1 MNTATLCLP
10 NKGEKPA
17 DQVEVRLGLED
28 WDYVVAT
35 KRSWRVWER
44 PRERTV
50 AQRYPRLLA
59 ALRRNCLL
67 TELEAWCALSR
78 QEPEAVRHLGGW
90 QKAIQA
96 AWESRHR
103 Y

>member
-1 MNTATLCLP
+1 EVTHLCMPLNMVSMAIYVTLEGKIP
-10 NKGEKPA
+10 RTP
-17 DQVEVRLGLED
+17 
-28 WDYVVAT
+28 
-35 KRSWRVWER
+35 VWER